1 MTKFSS
7 PVPVGARY
15 TSAYGRRWGTLH
27 AGDDYA
33 PVKPGDH
40 DPIYAA
46 ADGTVKD
53 TGTGILA
60 GHTGR
65 IIIIDHGLLTGNG
78 SSDYTM
84 TNYGHCSK
92 IVVVPGQRV
101 QAGQLIGYM
110 GDTGNVTGVHVHAGV
125 RFKRKGSKSWKW
137 ASFHKWMKSKGIT
150 PGKTAPRTPSEPS
163 KPAGK
168 TYRNLSLKNKSK
180 GDDVLAVAR
189 ALRSEG
195 YTRQGDTRTFTA
207 QLDVNVRD
215 YQTRV
220 GLVVDGVAGEK
231 TQKRLGL

>member
-1 MTKFSS
+1 MTDFSS

-15 TSAYGRRWGTLH
+15 TSKYGKRWGILH

-33 PVKPGDH
+33 PRLRGGH
-40 DPIYAA
+40 DPVYAA
-46 ADGTVKD
+46 ADGKVVN
-53 TGTGILA
+53 TGRGILK
-60 GHTGR
+60 GHTGE
-65 IIIIDHGLLTGNG
+65 IVIIDHGMLTGNG
-78 SSDYTM
+78 STDRTM

-92 IVVVPGQRV
+92 IVVKPGQQV
-101 QAGQLIGYM
+101 KAGQLIAYM
-110 GDTGNVTGVHVHAGV
+110 GATGNVTGVHAHCGV
-125 RFKRKGSKSWKW
+125 RFNGKFS
-137 ASFHKWMKSKGIT
+137 SFHRWMQSKGIT
-150 PGKTAPRTPSEPS
+150 PGVTRPRTPGAGDA
-163 KPAGK
+163 PAKSGK

-180 GDDVLAVAR
+180 GKDVLAVAR

-195 YTRQGDTRTFTA
+195 YTRQGDTTTFTA